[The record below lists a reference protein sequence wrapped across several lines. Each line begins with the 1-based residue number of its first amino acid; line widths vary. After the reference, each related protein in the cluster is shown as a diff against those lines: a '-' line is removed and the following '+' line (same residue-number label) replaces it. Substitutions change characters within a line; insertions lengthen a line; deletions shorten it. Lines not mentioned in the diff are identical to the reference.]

1 MFICLKTM
9 LTSVVAYWSFE
20 TFIPIINLFSFLLWI
35 SSICYPLT
43 LLGLHIKCLFHSV
56 CSSNFLCLLCSFYS
70 LDHRLHRLP
79 WVQRLFLSLLYRIGF
94 VVVIL
99 LLPHKDLIPCWL
111 YFKMS
116 FCGDCLKVVG
126 HTSRF
131 SLELGPVEDHHRSS
145 YSVFLC
151 CLPLS
156 VFIFCSGFQDFYS
169 LYPCML
175 QMYSL

>member
-1 MFICLKTM
+1 MSTIIFYENTSTM
-9 LTSVVAYWSFE
+9 LYSTITKSSPSLRLAHLSSDQVLPPLPVNFLLGAGGPCHWSFCLC
-20 TFIPIINLFSFLLWI
+20 NLTIDCI
-35 SSICYPLT
+35 SCIEC
-43 LLGLHIKCLFHSV
+43 
-56 CSSNFLCLLCSFYS
+56 
-70 LDHRLHRLP
+70 RLML
-79 WVQRLFLSLLYRIGF
+79 LSLLYIIDF
-94 VVVIL
+94 AAVLL
-99 LLPHKDLIPCWL
+99 LLPNIDLIPCWL

-156 VFIFCSGFQDFYS
+156 VFIFCSGFQDLYS
-169 LYPCML
+169 LYPFML
-175 QMYSL
+175 QMYSP